1 MKAHLLE
8 GRLSLLSWDAYNYLV
23 PSLLPS
29 LTSRL
34 PLSLGQCDQTGRDS
48 NGMTVS
54 PSHPHHQF

>member
-29 LTSRL
+29 LTSETSSL
-34 PLSLGQCDQTGRDS
+34 PWA
-48 NGMTVS
+48 V
-54 PSHPHHQF
+54 